1 MRSNAFTATMEK
13 YIFGEGSCAFLGGS
27 DLWPLL
33 LFPVDPGSPLNPGT
47 PRIYKR
53 GRSAQRFQTPLWIYV
68 NIPCEPIGSIPKM
81 PCCFSIEA
89 LMVRSWFWIHLNG
102 FLINP
107 AFQWFW
113 LVCEVGE
120 GGPLFQHV
128 WFLVQNRLNWMMVF
142 SLELMLG

>member
-68 NIPCEPIGSIPKM
+68 NTTREPRGSIPKNAVLFFNRGSHG
-81 PCCFSIEA
+81 P
-89 LMVRSWFWIHLNG
+89 LMVLNS
-102 FLINP
+102 FERFFDQSRFSMI
-107 AFQWFW
+107 
-113 LVCEVGE
+113 LVG
-120 GGPLFQHV
+120 L
-128 WFLVQNRLNWMMVF
+128 
-142 SLELMLG
+142 